1 MLVTEYVRDITDRRK
16 AERELKEY
24 ALALEAANQNLTQLS
39 EAAQT
44 ATRAKSEFLANIS
57 HEIRTPLTAILGYA
71 DLLGDPSAQLDKRQA
86 AATIKRNGEYL
97 LAIINDLLDLSKIE
111 AGKLEVEKIACSPC
125 QILVDLTSLMSV
137 SADAK
142 GLKLRIGCDGP
153 LPETILSD
161 PVRLRQ
167 IVINLLGNAIKFT
180 EAGEVRM
187 ADAAPCRARRGTQVA
202 DRRQR
207 HRHRHERGANP
218 AAVPTFRPGR

>member
-16 AERELKEY
+16 AERELQEY
-24 ALALEAANQNLTQLS
+24 VLALEAANQNLTQLS
-39 EAAQT
+39 ETAQT

-71 DLLGDPSAQLDKRQA
+71 DLLGDTAAQLDKQQT

-125 QILVDLTSLMSV
+125 QLFADLTSLMSV

-142 GLKLRIGCDGP
+142 GLNCGLGCDGP
-153 LPETILSD
+153 LPETIHSD

-167 IVINLLGNAIKFT
+167 IVINLVGNAIKFT
-180 EAGEVRM
+180 EAGEVRV
-187 ADAAPCRARRGTQVA
+187 AVRLAGRARRGTQVA

-207 HRHRHERGANP
+207 HGHRHVRGANP
-218 AAVPTFRPGR
+218 AAVPTFRPSR